1 MPNFTDKKSCEVLV
15 HGVNEE
21 EELLTSLPFLKP
33 LDIFLKDYNLS
44 NVTYGRSK
52 FNYFCIV
59 CALFN
64 SFFYSYH
71 TLYDVP
77 PLGQC
82 KSQAFVV
89 KLNAEHSS

>member
-33 LDIFLKDYNLS
+33 LDIFLKDYHLS

-52 FNYFCIV
+52 FKYFCIV

-64 SFFYSYH
+64 LFFYSYH